1 LNFRSPRSAQTEK
14 GAVQLGFFL
23 LMGVDLRRLIG
34 KLNPTT
40 RAALESAAG
49 LCVSRTNYEVALEHL
64 LARLVESGGADF
76 GLIIKRFG
84 IDVSILQRDIDRSVE
99 LLKKGNDR
107 SPAISSSLFEAL
119 AVGWLYGSID
129 YDAQS
134 IRSGFIVVALLA
146 EEWLSRLIFA
156 ISPTFQQIDISLLRR
171 ELAAIVASSV
181 EDAETQTGW
190 RGDGASSSTGPRVFI
205 SYRRR
210 ASDLHATIL
219 HERLAAAVPGISVFR
234 DRDSLL
240 PGVLYAEEIHESI
253 KACDI
258 VLALIDEQWLRA
270 KDDQGRRRLDDPG
283 DWVRLELAA
292 ALSYEK
298 TIVPCLIGKARLP
311 AKGVLP
317 PDLANLEQRQAIRF
331 SKEMSRIETEPLIQI
346 VRKWSSTQRRQPS

>member
-1 LNFRSPRSAQTEK
+1 
-14 GAVQLGFFL
+14 
-23 LMGVDLRRLIG
+23 MGVDLRRLVS

-49 LCVSRTNYEVALEHL
+49 LCVSRTNYEVAIEHL
-64 LARLVESGGADF
+64 LAKLLESGGGDF
-76 GLIIKRFG
+76 GLIMRRFG
-84 IDVSILQRDIDRSVE
+84 VDGSILQRDITRSLE
-99 LLKKGNDR
+99 ALKTGNDR
-107 SPAISSSLFEAL
+107 SPAINSAVFESLAG
-119 AVGWLYGSID
+119 AWLYGSID

-146 EEWLSRLIFA
+146 EEWLSRLVFA
-156 ISPTFQQIDISLLRR
+156 ISPTFQQIDIGLLRR
-171 ELAAIVASSV
+171 EFASIVTSSV

-190 RGDGASSSTGPRVFI
+190 RRDDISAGAGPRVFI

-240 PGVLYAEEIHESI
+240 PGVIYAEEIHESI

-298 TIVPCLIGKARLP
+298 TIVPCLIGKAKLP
-311 AKGVLP
+311 TKDVLP
-317 PDLANLEQRQAIRF
+317 PDLANLDQRQAIRF
-331 SKEMSRIETEPLIQI
+331 SKEMSRVETEPLIQI
-346 VRKWSSTQRRQPS
+346 VRKWSATHRRQPS